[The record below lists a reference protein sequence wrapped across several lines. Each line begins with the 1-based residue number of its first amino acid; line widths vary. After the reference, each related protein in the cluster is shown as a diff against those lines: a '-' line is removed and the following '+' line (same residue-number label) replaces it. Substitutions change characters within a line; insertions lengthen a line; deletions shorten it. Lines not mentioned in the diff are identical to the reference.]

1 MASECVHP
9 ELIGFIAGCLLG
21 SSLTK
26 TGPGGL
32 WYSGRAVNLWSWIWF
47 LSCSLIFKMF
57 STMNFHYFIGTCH
70 VYTFSSMCDC
80 NSTFS
85 FAQLTLKHFK
95 ACWKH
100 SISKR
105 LNPSFGNV
113 KRKWGPQQPWQKLW
127 KKKTAADLWLHP
139 LHYEHPDQTGP
150 CVWISFGRPPSLHSP
165 TAALPPLFTAEVGGG
180 GKAPTFW
187 KCVLS
192 QSGAE
197 HHSSS
202 GVRQRGGV
210 GLNLLTFSSHR
221 TSHFSSK
228 SSSLLWSST
237 FLREVQEEL
246 EIGFNQR
253 RMTESFFFYH

>member
-47 LSCSLIFKMF
+47 LFCSLTLKMF

-127 KKKTAADLWLHP
+127 KKKDCCRFVTSSSPLW
-139 LHYEHPDQTGP
+139 T
-150 CVWISFGRPPSLHSP
+150 SRPNRAMCLDFIWPP
-165 TAALPPLFTAEVGGG
+165 PFPPLPHCCSPSSFYC
-180 GKAPTFW
+180 W
-187 KCVLS
+187 
-192 QSGAE
+192 SG
-197 HHSSS
+197 
-202 GVRQRGGV
+202 RRW
-210 GLNLLTFSSHR
+210 
-221 TSHFSSK
+221 K
-228 SSSLLWSST
+228 SSNVLEVCPVPVRSWAPQLLWCKTERRCRSQPLDFFFSQNLSLLIQVLITALILHLPEGGAGRARDW
-237 FLREVQEEL
+237 
-246 EIGFNQR
+246 I
-253 RMTESFFFYH
+253 